1 MSGSSLRHG
10 AALLAAFCLVGVLA
24 GCGPDD
30 SADPAPASDARAA
43 AQRWFPPCPRPGA
56 GAASP
61 SSTGAV
67 TAGAPAPSRSA
78 MPSVS
83 LECLGGSGGRL
94 DLAAALGSPA
104 VVNIWAS
111 WCGPCR
117 EELPHFQRHAEAAD
131 GDVLVLGVVS
141 NDTYPASLSLAKE
154 LNVRFPTLYD
164 REGALMKMLGRTA
177 LPLTLFIDA
186 SGQLAHVYNGQ
197 PLTEAA
203 LAALAE
209 KHLGVR
215 R

>member
-10 AALLAAFCLVGVLA
+10 AALLAAFWLAGVLA
-24 GCGPDD
+24 GCAPDD

-43 AQRWFPPCPRPGA
+43 AQRWFPPCPRPATGT
-56 GAASP
+56 ASP

-67 TAGAPAPSRSA
+67 TARAPAPARSA

-83 LECLGGSGGRL
+83 LECLGESGGRV
-94 DLAAALGSPA
+94 DLAAALGSPV

-111 WCGPCR
+111 WCKPCR
-117 EELPHFQRHAEAAD
+117 EELPHFQRYAEAAD
-131 GDVLVLGVVS
+131 DVLVLGVVS

-154 LNVRFPTLYD
+154 LHLRFPTLYD
-164 REGALMKMLGRTA
+164 SEGALIKTLGRTA
-177 LPLTLFIDA
+177 LPVTLFIDA
-186 SGQLAHVYNGQ
+186 SGRLAHVYNGQ